1 MAGRIAAPLD
11 PVTLTFDGEKIVA
24 ARGEPLACALVAAN
38 KIGLARSPKFHRPR
52 GPSCMRSACDG
63 CLARV
68 DGAPNVMTCMVPVRD
83 GMIVK
88 SQNTLGSRDVD
99 FLRVTDWFFPAG
111 LNHHELFAGIP
122 GVQQVMQIFAR
133 RVAGLGRLPD
143 QTREPRK
150 AARRE
155 LDVLV
160 VGSGVSGM
168 AIASELAT
176 KGRSVEV
183 IDDALAPG
191 GSLRALGLSG
201 KKWRSVADSF
211 TAHVTRGD
219 VKLRMSTTAGGVYG
233 DDTLVVG
240 PEGAEVLTAR
250 AVIFASG
257 AHDGALAFEGNDL
270 PGVMSARAGGF
281 LLARGV
287 VLGAKIV
294 IAISEGG
301 GPFGE
306 AYAEEAARS
315 GLKSAVTLVRG
326 EPTRARGTSR
336 VKGVTVGEGKRA
348 KTFDADALLVDA
360 PRAPAYELC
369 EQAGAKLVHRPF
381 GFVAQTENG
390 RIRPGFWAVGE
401 VLGAPFE
408 VDSVLDEARR
418 VAAAL

>member
-1 MAGRIAAPLD
+1 MSGRIAPPLD
-11 PVTLTFDGEKIVA
+11 PVTVTFDGEKIIA
-24 ARGEPLACALVAAN
+24 ARGEPLACALVASN
-38 KIGLARSPKFHRPR
+38 KIVLARSPKFHRPR

-68 DGAPNVMTCMVPVRD
+68 DGAPNVMTCMVPARE

-99 FLRVTDWFFPAG
+99 FLRVTDWFFPEG
-111 LNHHELFAGIP
+111 LNHHELFAGVP

-143 QTREPRK
+143 KASEPRLAK
-150 AARRE
+150 RRK

-160 VGSGVSGM
+160 IGSGASGM
-168 AIASELAT
+168 AIASELAMR
-176 KGRSVEV
+176 GRDVEV

-191 GSLRALGLSG
+191 GSLRALGLG
-201 KKWRSVADSF
+201 GQKWRPVTDPF
-211 TAHVTRGD
+211 TAHVTRGG
-219 VKLRMSTTAGGVYG
+219 VKLQMSTTAGGLYG
-233 DDTLVVG
+233 DDVLVVG
-240 PEGAEVLTAR
+240 PEGAEVVTAR

-287 VLGAKIV
+287 VVGAKVV
-294 IAISEGG
+294 IAIEEGG

-306 AYAEEAARS
+306 AYAAEAVRS
-315 GLKSAVTLVRG
+315 GLKSTVTLVRG
-326 EPTRARGTSR
+326 APTRARGTSR
-336 VKGVTVGEGKRA
+336 VKGVTLGEGKSA

-401 VLGAPFE
+401 VLGTPLE
-408 VDSVLDEARR
+408 VDAVLDEARR